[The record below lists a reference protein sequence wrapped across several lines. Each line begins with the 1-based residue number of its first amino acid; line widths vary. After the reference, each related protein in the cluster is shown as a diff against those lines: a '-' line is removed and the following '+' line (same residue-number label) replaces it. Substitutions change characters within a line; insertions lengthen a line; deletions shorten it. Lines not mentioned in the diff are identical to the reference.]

1 MSVFPVLVLPGH
13 INIFLMTF
21 TNILL
26 ITQFKRSARL
36 EMQAFFITINFPVN
50 EKRSFQ
56 LLGKREK
63 KLKLSTQNAK
73 DIFKPRT

>member
-1 MSVFPVLVLPGH
+1 
-13 INIFLMTF
+13 MTF

-36 EMQAFFITINFPVN
+36 EMQAFFFITINFPVN

-63 KLKLSTQNAK
+63 KLKLSTENAK
-73 DIFKPRT
+73 AIFKPRT

>member
-1 MSVFPVLVLPGH
+1 M
-13 INIFLMTF
+13 IF

-63 KLKLSTQNAK
+63 KFPTSRQKRKEVKNIPTEK
-73 DIFKPRT
+73 G